1 MLFAAELRQSLR
13 TRHSHA
19 TDELAGGDDLQQV
32 LTRHLLAIEAMAQGE
47 LITSILLLS
56 GDGNHLF
63 HGAAPRL
70 PPSYCDVIDG
80 SPIGPNAGSC
90 GTAAYR
96 RHPVYV
102 TDIATD
108 PLWADYRHIALP
120 HGLRSCW
127 STPIEDPAGNLVGTF
142 AIYRRTP
149 GAPTSDE
156 IAAIDMIT
164 EHVAKAIMMARGV
177 QDLRRRNRPTLKL
190 VTSETNLEPTG
201 GRSSRLLEIAG
212 ELQMKATTLQ
222 DSASG
227 GDAAV
232 GPDALIAAQL
242 SRRLA
247 ALLRAIDQSVS
258 GL

>member
-1 MLFAAELRQSLR
+1 MLFAAELKQSLR

-19 TDELAGGDDLQQV
+19 KHELASGDELQQV
-32 LTRHLLAIEAMAQGE
+32 LTRHLLAIETMAQGE

-56 GDGNHLF
+56 GDGSRLF
-63 HGAAPRL
+63 HGAAPKL
-70 PPSYCDVIDG
+70 PPSYCDAIDG
-80 SPIGPNAGSC
+80 STIGPNAGSC
-90 GTAAYR
+90 GTAAYLGR
-96 RHPVYV
+96 PTYV

-127 STPIEDPAGNLVGTF
+127 STPIKDPAGNVIGTF

-149 GAPTSDE
+149 GTPSRDE

-164 EHVAKAIMMARGV
+164 DHVAKAILMARGV
-177 QDLRRRNRPTLKL
+177 QDLRRRPPILKL
-190 VTSETNLEPTG
+190 VTSETNLEPAG
-201 GRSSRLLEIAG
+201 GRSSRLSEIAC
-212 ELQMKATTLQ
+212 ELQIKAAKLQ

-247 ALLRAIDQSVS
+247 ALLRAIDKSVS